1 MLSIFNNKY
10 DNTFKSFKSN
20 AAFYWVHSTD
30 AIYQRTG
37 KQKISCKTKALGH
50 VKEACFDSYDV
61 FNMNMYL
68 EFCG

>member
-1 MLSIFNNKY
+1 MQHFTGYIPQMQYTREQENR
-10 DNTFKSFKSN
+10 KSHAKP
-20 AAFYWVHSTD
+20 
-30 AIYQRTG
+30 
-37 KQKISCKTKALGH
+37 KALGH

>member
-1 MLSIFNNKY
+1 MQIIFI
-10 DNTFKSFKSN
+10 

-30 AIYQRTG
+30 ASYQRTG
-37 KQKISCKTKALGH
+37 KQKIPCKTKALGH
-50 VKEACFDSYDV
+50 VKEACFNSYDV

>member
-1 MLSIFNNKY
+1 MITRLKALKVMLHFTGYIPQMQYTREQENR
-10 DNTFKSFKSN
+10 KSHAKP
-20 AAFYWVHSTD
+20 
-30 AIYQRTG
+30 
-37 KQKISCKTKALGH
+37 KALGH